1 MESLLGEGLGTSMK
15 KRDGT
20 ELLEIKP
27 VSLKRKAILD
37 SEKVRY
43 KVYLS
48 AHEYVV
54 VIAPNALM
62 ALKLSGIE
70 NPVRILRDV
79 PMSKTSI
86 EEKRVVAHNERATA
100 FLRPDMPLPPS
111 KGFIASMD
119 ELSDNKKAVF
129 EPVSIGKSLRDS
141 PIIPSS
147 LTAQSLLSSIID
159 GPQDSTPYLI
169 ESDASFYHK
178 RAAQSPRINDDLVP
192 LTDETKPEIT
202 QGDEPVEQIEVKP
215 EESLSNDDIDSLLNA
230 PRA

>member
-1 MESLLGEGLGTSMK
+1 MK

-37 SEKVRY
+37 SDKVRY
-43 KVYLS
+43 KVYIS

-70 NPVRILRDV
+70 NPVRVLRDV
-79 PMSKTSI
+79 PMSKPSV
-86 EEKRVVAHNERATA
+86 EEKRVVVHNERATA
-100 FLRPDMPLPPS
+100 FLRPDMPLPQA
-111 KGFIASMD
+111 KGFIAQMGDSAPN
-119 ELSDNKKAVF
+119 EKAAF
-129 EPVSIGKSLRDS
+129 EPISLGKSLGDGPRV
-141 PIIPSS
+141 PSS
-147 LTAQSLLSSIID
+147 ISAQSLLSSISD
-159 GPQDSTPYLI
+159 LPQESTTYPI

-178 RAAQSPRINDDLVP
+178 RTMSSANARDDSAQSDVD
-192 LTDETKPEIT
+192 TKSEIEQT
-202 QGDEPVEQIEVKP
+202 IEPIKNNEIAQEAP
-215 EESLSNDDIDSLLNA
+215 LSNDDIDSLLNA

>member
-1 MESLLGEGLGTSMK
+1 MK

-27 VSLKRKAILD
+27 VSLKRKGILD

-79 PMSKTSI
+79 PMSKSSI
-86 EEKRVVAHNERATA
+86 EEKRVIAHNERATA
-100 FLRPDMPLPPS
+100 FLRPDMPLPAS

-119 ELSDNKKAVF
+119 ELSRNEKAVF
-129 EPVSIGKSLRDS
+129 EPVSIGKSLRDG

-147 LTAQSLLSSIID
+147 LSAQSLLSSIID
-159 GPQDSTPYLI
+159 GPQDSTPYPI

-178 RAAQSPRINDDLVP
+178 RAAQSPKVSEDLAPIIAETEQEIKQNDEA
-192 LTDETKPEIT
+192 TAHI
-202 QGDEPVEQIEVKP
+202 IEVKP